1 MPVARST
8 GHAPSADELNHFGAL
23 EAQAMQRIAGS
34 VQRPTRAPFA
44 WAEPLFTVGVTGT
57 NGKSS
62 TTHLI
67 AHAIAAAGHSV
78 LSESTLGYWLDGEE
92 LNVPRTSRGYLAA
105 LREAAERGARHA
117 VCEVTSA
124 ALARGFARVW
134 RYDLAVFTNLSR
146 DHVEAHG
153 SWEHYLASKAQLF
166 VHLGPGCTAVLNACD
181 PAALLVDRVTPED
194 VTRRFFALDSR
205 GERLARPDLAAASVS
220 LSAAGTR
227 LELEPSALSDALGG
241 ELATQMVGHV
251 FAENVLAAALAV
263 LGSGIPAEH
272 VRAGL
277 AACPVVRGRFEIV
290 CQAPIVAIDYA
301 HTPDA
306 LARTCDTAR
315 ALTQGGRVILV
326 FGAGGGADEP
336 KREPMGRAV
345 GERADWALVTSDN
358 PRDEDPKRI
367 AEAVARGA
375 RRGGRA
381 HVQIELDRAC
391 AIERALTMARPND
404 VLVIAGKGHERGQTV
419 AGVEQPYSDHEC
431 VARLLAGA
439 RTQLE

>member
-1 MPVARST
+1 MRGPRGPSY
-8 GHAPSADELNHFGAL
+8 APSADELNHFGEL
-23 EAQAMQRIAGS
+23 EAQAMQRIAGN
-34 VQRPTRAPFA
+34 VLRPTRAPFT

-67 AHAIAAAGHSV
+67 ARAIAAAGHAV
-78 LSESTLGYWLDGEE
+78 LTESTLGYWLGEE
-92 LNVPRTSRGYLAA
+92 ELHVPRTSRGYLAA

-134 RYDLAVFTNLSR
+134 RYDLGVFTNLSR

-166 VHLGPGCTAVLNACD
+166 VHLGPGATAVLNACD
-181 PAALLVDRVTPED
+181 PAALLLARVTPED

-205 GERLARPDLAAASVS
+205 GERLTQADLAAARVS
-220 LSAAGTR
+220 LSAVGTR
-227 LELEPSALSDALGG
+227 LELEPSTLADALGG
-241 ELATQMVGHV
+241 ELATKMVGHV
-251 FAENVLAAALAV
+251 FAENVLAAALAA
-263 LGSGIPAEH
+263 LSAGIPGEH

-277 AACPVVRGRFEIV
+277 AACPVVRGRFEV
-290 CQAPIVAIDYA
+290 VAEAPLVAIDYA

-315 ALTQGGRVILV
+315 ALSPGGRVIVV

-345 GERADWALVTSDN
+345 GERADWAIVTSDN
-358 PRDEDPKRI
+358 PRDEDPTQI

-381 HVQIELDRAC
+381 HVQIELDRAR
-391 AIERALTMARPND
+391 AIERALTLARSTD
-404 VLVIAGKGHERGQTV
+404 VLVIAGKGHEHGQTV
-419 AGVEQPYSDHEC
+419 AGVELPYSDHDC

-439 RTQLE
+439 RTQVE

>member
-1 MPVARST
+1 MRPILSSP
-8 GHAPSADELNHFGAL
+8 GYAPSADELSQFGEL
-23 EAQAMQRIAGS
+23 EARAMDRIAGAVS
-34 VQRPTRAPFA
+34 RPTRAPFA

-67 AHAIAAAGHSV
+67 AKAIAAAGHSV
-78 LSESTLGYWLDGEE
+78 LTESTLGYWFDDEVLD
-92 LNVPRTSRGYLAA
+92 VPRTSQGYLRA
-105 LREAAERGARHA
+105 LRESAARGARHA

-181 PAALLVDRVTPED
+181 PAAMLLDRVTPED

-205 GERLARPDLAAASVS
+205 GERLTKADLAAASVE
-220 LSAAGTR
+220 LGTDGTR
-227 LELEPSALSDALGG
+227 VALEPSPLAEALGG
-241 ELATQMVGHV
+241 ELSTRMVGRV
-251 FAENVLAAALAV
+251 FAENVLAAALAA
-263 LGSGIPAEH
+263 LSAGIPAER
-272 VRAGL
+272 VRTGL
-277 AACPVVRGRFEIV
+277 AACSGVRGRFEIV
-290 CQAPIVAIDYA
+290 HREPIVAIDYA

-315 ALTQGGRVILV
+315 ELARGGRVLVV
-326 FGAGGGADEP
+326 FGAGGGADAA

-345 GERADWALVTSDN
+345 GERADIALISNDN
-358 PRDEDPKRI
+358 PRDERPEQI
-367 AEAVARGA
+367 ADALANGA
-375 RRGGRA
+375 RRAGRA
-381 HVQIELDRAC
+381 VVHVELDR
-391 AIERALTMARPND
+391 ERAIARALHEAATND
-404 VLVIAGKGHERGQTV
+404 VIVIAGKGHESGQLT
-419 AGVEQPYSDHEC
+419 AGVELPYSDHDC
-431 VARLLAGA
+431 VARLISGARAGA
-439 RTQLE
+439 